1 MYEFVVPIRLTLMD
15 QMAHVARE
23 QGKTLVPLN
32 DDLTAGPQWT
42 SPPAELTDILASE
55 IAAWERQRNDSA
67 VDQMDV
73 HNRES
78 PRQNGPRLPQAHR
91 RQNALAQ
98 RVIITVPRY

>member
-1 MYEFVVPIRLTLMD
+1 MD

-55 IAAWERQRNDSA
+55 IAAWERQRNDSGVRIKWMFTTA
-67 VDQMDV
+67 KARAKMGRAYPKPTDAKTPSLK
-73 HNRES
+73 ES
-78 PRQNGPRLPQAHR
+78 
-91 RQNALAQ
+91 
-98 RVIITVPRY
+98 